1 MADDREQAARL
12 AVLAAGP
19 AAARRPELLA
29 LALRAKA
36 GWGYDATF
44 MVRFEAVMRDTLA
57 DPELTFIVAESDGVL
72 VGFASVA
79 PSRDPA
85 WLEDLWVDPGQQGT
99 GLGTALLEAAAAI
112 ASTHGATAL
121 ECESDPNAE
130 PFYVSR
136 GARRVAVHPSSLDE
150 RRMLPTMRLDLTGP

>member
-1 MADDREQAARL
+1 MADDREQGARL
-12 AVLAAGP
+12 TMLDAGQ
-19 AAARRPELLA
+19 AIDRRLELLA

-36 GWGYDATF
+36 GWGYDAAF
-44 MVRFEAVMRDTLA
+44 MERFGEVMRGSLA
-57 DPELTFIVAESDGVL
+57 DPELVVIVAEDGDGL

-112 ASTHGATAL
+112 ASAHGATAL
-121 ECESDPNAE
+121 DCESDPNAE

-136 GARRVAVHPSSLDE
+136 GARRVAVHPSSLDG
-150 RRMLPTMRLDLTGP
+150 RRMLPTMRLDLTGR

>member
-1 MADDREQAARL
+1 MRL
-12 AVLAAGP
+12 SRLGGAQVEG
-19 AAARRPELLA
+19 RRPELLA

-36 GWGYDATF
+36 GWGYDAAF
-44 MVRFEAVMRDTLA
+44 MARFEAVMRGSLV
-57 DPELTFIVAESDGVL
+57 DPDLVFIVAEADDAL

-79 PSRDPA
+79 PTRDPA
-85 WLEDLWVDPGQQGT
+85 WLEDLWVDPGRQGA
-99 GLGTALLEAAAAI
+99 GLGTALLAAVAAL
-112 ASTHGATAL
+112 ARAHGATAL

-150 RRMLPTMRLDLTGP
+150 RRMLPTMRLDLTAQ